1 MYRSASAITW
11 GRCVSG
17 PDVKGPLSGYRV
29 IDLSSV
35 LSGPAA
41 TVLLADQGA
50 DVIKVES
57 PVGDIVRRMGR
68 EQNSLSPGFVT
79 ANRGKRSI
87 CLDLKEEAGVA
98 VVKKLV
104 AEADVFIQ
112 NFRPGAIE
120 RMGLSYD
127 ALSRINPALLYVSIS
142 GFGEKGP
149 YIHKRVYDPVIQ
161 ALTGLPDMQAD
172 RAEGRP
178 KMVRTVIPDKVSA
191 LTTAQAITAGL
202 LERERGDGSGQHIRV
217 AMIDATI
224 SFLWPEALGGLT
236 MVGQEEH
243 VRTGQLAQDLVFQ
256 TKDGYITCGAV
267 SDSEWQGMCAALD
280 RPDWLDDERFNTPLG
295 RVQNAKER
303 LEGMSDV
310 LLSRTSAEWLERLDA
325 NDVPCAPI
333 LTRTEILDNEQVKTN
348 ELIHQ
353 YEHPVLGQIR
363 QPRPGA
369 RFSRSEV
376 RQQPLAP
383 MLGQHSREVLMEAG
397 YSDEEIATLLS
408 SGVLISKDEN

>member
-1 MYRSASAITW
+1 MN
-11 GRCVSG
+11 
-17 PDVKGPLSGYRV
+17 GPLSGYRV
-29 IDLSSV
+29 VDLSSV

-50 DVIKVES
+50 DVIKIES
-57 PVGDIVRRMGR
+57 PIGDIVRRMGR
-68 EQNSLSPGFVT
+68 GHDSLSPAFVA
-79 ANRGKRSI
+79 ANRGKRSV
-87 CLDLKEEAGVA
+87 CVDLKEEAGVN

-104 AEADVFIQ
+104 EDADVFIQ

-127 ALSRINPALLYVSIS
+127 VLSKINPRLLYVSVS

-149 YIHKRVYDPVIQ
+149 YSHKRVYDPVIQ

-172 RAEGRP
+172 SAAGRP

-202 LERERGDGSGQHIRV
+202 LARERGDGNGQHIQV
-217 AMIDATI
+217 AMVDATI

-236 MVGQEEH
+236 MVGQEQH

-256 TKDGYITCGAV
+256 TKDGFITCGAV
-267 SDSEWQGMCAALD
+267 SDDEWKGMCAALEQ
-280 RPDWLDDERFNTPLG
+280 PEWLDDERFSTPLG

-303 LEGMSDV
+303 LEGMSGV
-310 LLSRTSAEWLERLDA
+310 LKSRTSDEWLERLDA
-325 NDVPCAPI
+325 HDVPCAPI
-333 LTRTEILDNEQVKTN
+333 LTRPQILENEQIKAN
-348 ELIHQ
+348 ELIHE
-353 YEHPVLGQIR
+353 YEHPALGAIR

-369 RFSRSEV
+369 RFSRSDI
-376 RQQPLAP
+376 RKTPFAP
-383 MLGQHSREVLMEAG
+383 MLGEHSIEVLEEAG
-397 YSDEEIATLLS
+397 FSEADITGLIEN
-408 SGVLISKDEN
+408 GVLVTRSG